1 MPFFPIGDDVRH
13 DATPVYESFWLGTT
27 GSDPF
32 RPFIAIKTQNHPL
45 SRAFSSQKLP
55 AKRAI
60 MPLPAN
66 EIKISHDGVV
76 WWFKSKSYPVPNRTE
91 RRATNIIKGICIFK

>member
-1 MPFFPIGDDVRH
+1 LPFFPIGDDVRH

-32 RPFIAIKTQNHPL
+32 RPFIAIKTQNRPL
-45 SRAFSSQKLP
+45 SRTFSSQKLP

-60 MPLPAN
+60 MPLLAN
-66 EIKISHDGVV
+66 EIKISHDGMGGLVV
-76 WWFKSKSYPVPNRTE
+76 QIKSYSVSRQNGGTR
-91 RRATNIIKGICIFK
+91 N

>member
-1 MPFFPIGDDVRH
+1 LPFFPIGDDVRH

-27 GSDPF
+27 GSDLF
-32 RPFIAIKTQNHPL
+32 RPFIAIKTQNRPL

-66 EIKISHDGVV
+66 EIKISLTMVWRV
-76 WWFKSKSYPVPNRTE
+76 WWFKSKATQFPTE
-91 RRATNIIKGICIFK
+91 RKDAQLIL